1 MGNHKGR
8 PYNDR
13 FDMKK
18 IAVILFFTVV
28 LLLLG
33 YIIMNRM
40 PDREPDVVI
49 GELGAVT
56 LLPDGSAGIIT
67 CSERC
72 EVKSQCGTTDDSKVI
87 MGGLNDPLVDR
98 WDMMFANETAVTIN
112 TSQDRIVQK
121 MIDQSRENLFFYK
134 VTVNDG
140 SEKSGWIAGWCVA
153 TTTQPEPSAE

>member
-1 MGNHKGR
+1 
-8 PYNDR
+8 
-13 FDMKK
+13 MKTY
-18 IAVILFFTVV
+18 VILFFAFI
-28 LLLLG
+28 LLLSG
-33 YIIMNRM
+33 CTIF
-40 PDREPDVVI
+40 DKEPDVVI
-49 GELGAVT
+49 GDLGSDVF
-56 LLPDGSAGIIT
+56 LPDGSAGIIT

-72 EVKSQCGTTDDSKVI
+72 EIKSQCGTTDDDNNNNVI
-87 MGGLNDPLVDR
+87 MGGLHDPLVDH
-98 WDMMFANETAVTIN
+98 WDMMFVNETAVTIN